1 MEIKIWGFENLFCSL
16 FANIA
21 CLIWVGIILVYI
33 YFFEYFVF
41 PLFSKGFVL
50 LWTSELITVL
60 KTNRS
65 LLLFRQRSF
74 LDWDLWSVSVILAK
88 LRRLSEGLPRLIF
101 LVFNGGIDVVVVF
114 VGRRSVLW
122 FFLGSHNFCLFS
134 VVLKDRFSAFLSIF
148 ILKFDLIDT
157 AEYISL
163 IQGSP
168 LVQFCCRDRMDLMII
183 LTKLKWSFI
192 SLRWSFIS
200 LILGVVE
207 LSGWLFLYLLA
218 DSIH

>member
-1 MEIKIWGFENLFCSL
+1 
-16 FANIA
+16 
-21 CLIWVGIILVYI
+21 
-33 YFFEYFVF
+33 
-41 PLFSKGFVL
+41 
-50 LWTSELITVL
+50 
-60 KTNRS
+60 
-65 LLLFRQRSF
+65 
-74 LDWDLWSVSVILAK
+74 
-88 LRRLSEGLPRLIF
+88 

-122 FFLGSHNFCLFS
+122 FFLRSHNFCLFS